1 MPSYLLR
8 QQAGKKSKSGSLDD
22 DFKKA
27 NVIQKKFK
35 NKSLSPQAMEE
46 LEKLMT
52 DDPTANQA
60 LILKE
65 MDYLKDVDNMHH
77 TLQGLYPNPNSLKSY
92 NNVLTIIASHLKV
105 FNKFINN

>member
-1 MPSYLLR
+1 MT
-8 QQAGKKSKSGSLDD
+8 
-22 DFKKA
+22 
-27 NVIQKKFK
+27 
-35 NKSLSPQAMEE
+35 E

-65 MDYLKDVDNMHH
+65 MDYLRDVDNMIH

-92 NNVLTIIASHLKV
+92 NNVFTVITSHSKY
-105 FNKFINN
+105 FNKVHQQLTRINIEN